1 MKCGVRTRGD
11 GAIQA
16 ERNDDRQ
23 QETMPSADDE
33 IEEQRDWPIISFVT
47 VVSLAIGL
55 RIFFGNSVLLWYRE
69 KYGWRGWILV
79 NHERIRVSRTKQSA
93 DERGRKT
100 IARVKVIVLCY

>member
-69 KYGWRGWILV
+69 KHGWRG
-79 NHERIRVSRTKQSA
+79 
-93 DERGRKT
+93 
-100 IARVKVIVLCY
+100 